1 MHWDKEGAHTGDV
14 AAGMLMDAGCT
25 HVIIGHS
32 ERRHDHGE
40 TDEQVNRKVKAALAA
55 GLTPIVCVGEMLAE
69 RESGRT
75 GEVLK
80 GQFEGGLAGLTASDF
95 SRIIIAY
102 EPVWAIGTGR
112 TATPEMAA
120 ETHHLLRD
128 MARKKFGEKEADAVR
143 ILYGGSVKPENVG
156 GLMAQE
162 EIDGALVGGAS
173 LKPDSFAALIN
184 FR

>member
-1 MHWDKEGAHTGDV
+1 
-14 AAGMLMDAGCT
+14 MLVDAGCS

-55 GLTPIVCVGEMLAE
+55 GLVPIVCVGEMLAE

-75 GEVLK
+75 EEVLR
-80 GQFEGGLAGLTASDF
+80 GQFEGSLAGLTPSDF

-112 TATPEMAA
+112 TATPQMAGDA
-120 ETHHLLRD
+120 HRLLRGLT
-128 MARKKFGEKEADAVR
+128 RQKFGDNEADAVR
-143 ILYGGSVKPENVG
+143 ILYGGSVKPDNVR
-156 GLMAQE
+156 GLMAQQ

-173 LKPDSFAALIN
+173 LKVDSFTALVN
-184 FR
+184 FK